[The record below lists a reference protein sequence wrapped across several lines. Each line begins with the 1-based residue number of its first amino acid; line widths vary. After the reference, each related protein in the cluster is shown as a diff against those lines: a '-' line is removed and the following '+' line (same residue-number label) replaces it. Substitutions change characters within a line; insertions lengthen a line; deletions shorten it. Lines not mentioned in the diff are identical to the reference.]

1 MLVITESA
9 VSKPLRMRREEKE
22 KSGGGGGGD
31 GKPVDYLQGEVKA
44 LDSIGLLIAK
54 RSNSVTQ

>member
-1 MLVITESA
+1 MLVITEIA

-22 KSGGGGGGD
+22 RSKGWGD

-54 RSNSVTQ
+54 RSSSVTQ

>member
-22 KSGGGGGGD
+22 RSGGGGGD

>member
-22 KSGGGGGGD
+22 RSGGGGGGD

-54 RSNSVTQ
+54 RSSSVTQ

>member
-1 MLVITESA
+1 M
-9 VSKPLRMRREEKE
+9 
-22 KSGGGGGGD
+22 GGGGD

>member
-22 KSGGGGGGD
+22 RSGGGGGMANQLTIYKAKLRRWTRSG
-31 GKPVDYLQGEVKA
+31 YSLQK
-44 LDSIGLLIAK
+44 DPI
-54 RSNSVTQ
+54 Q